1 MSVLVNLLTE
11 ENLEKSNKVA
21 TESIFHGLKHNSPSL
36 LNPSKFSSDLH
47 VEAMTFVSIELKE
60 KQLGCRGNLSNMPL
74 FLSISRNAF
83 NSAFRDTRYPILTKN
98 MCLDCDFKI
107 YYLYGKVTYY
117 NITKNEL
124 MLLLKA
130 DDSVS
135 ITNGYKS
142 GFYLNTIQKNFN
154 NKIDFTNALLEK
166 ANLSIDYDFDNLE
179 VNTYKTI
186 EGRKF
191 KLKEY
196 MEIQNEA

>member
-1 MSVLVNLLTE
+1 MDNGDSDNEGHNDCFISFLSNLINSDIAE
-11 ENLEKSNKVA
+11 
-21 TESIFHGLKHNSPSL
+21 HNAIGIIVSL
-36 LNPSKFSSDLH
+36 LLILFITTEWH
-47 VEAMTFVSIELKE
+47 CSI
-60 KQLGCRGNLSNMPL
+60 
-74 FLSISRNAF
+74 
-83 NSAFRDTRYPILTKN
+83 T
-98 MCLDCDFKI
+98 
-107 YYLYGKVTYY
+107 
-117 NITKNEL
+117 NEL